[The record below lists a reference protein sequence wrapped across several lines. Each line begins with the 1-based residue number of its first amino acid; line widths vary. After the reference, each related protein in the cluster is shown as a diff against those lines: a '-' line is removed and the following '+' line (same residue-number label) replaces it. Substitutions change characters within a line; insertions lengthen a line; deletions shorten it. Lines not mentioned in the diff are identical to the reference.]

1 MESQDASKK
10 PKFKKLGKY
19 YLVALSAIAL
29 SIILSQILV
38 QKFISEQENDSR
50 IVNLS
55 GRQRMLSQK
64 ISKCALLLTD
74 PSSFSND
81 LKTVKE
87 LEEALKEWKAVHFTL
102 QSGID
107 SLGVKT
113 QNSPEVKELFNRINP
128 DFNTIVVATE
138 EILQLLKK
146 NIGSPKGQILKNTEV
161 IISHEASFLRGMDEI
176 VFQYDKEASV
186 RVLNLKN
193 IEGLLLILSLAVIFF
208 EIFFVFIPSAKTIR
222 KTFEQQDKSQRKSK
236 KLTLELSTLYT
247 SLEQAYQDLLE
258 VEVAVEDFTLYAKC
272 EVNGEFIDFS
282 EKFISIM
289 EFEEERPT
297 NIFSWMQDQG
307 YGEDYLKNIQKMILN
322 NKPWTG
328 EIRVVNAVG
337 DFVWLK
343 INLIPTQNEHG
354 IPNQVLMISTDKTEK
369 KEAETISREIN
380 KEKIEKKVKEQ
391 QFRSALILEGQEEE
405 RKRIS
410 RDMHDGIGQMLS
422 AMKFN
427 LEAIHSV
434 KINAEKEKLKTV
446 KDLLKDVI
454 REVRRISFN
463 LTPSVLSDY
472 GIVPVLSKFAREI
485 TKISDLK
492 VVFENKTGFLTRL
505 EGKIENNI
513 YRICQ
518 EAVNNAIK
526 YSEASE
532 VKITLTHNSQYLN
545 LEIADNGKGF
555 DIDKLEEKGHFST
568 SGHGI
573 FNIRERANFINGDC
587 EIQSNEGI
595 GTTISI
601 NIPLE

>member
-161 IISHEASFLRGMDEI
+161 IISHEATFLRGMDEI

-193 IEGLLLILSLAVIFF
+193 IEGLLLILSLAVIFLRYSLF
-208 EIFFVFIPSAKTIR
+208 LYLPP
-222 KTFEQQDKSQRKSK
+222 
-236 KLTLELSTLYT
+236 KL
-247 SLEQAYQDLLE
+247 
-258 VEVAVEDFTLYAKC
+258 F
-272 EVNGEFIDFS
+272 
-282 EKFISIM
+282 
-289 EFEEERPT
+289 
-297 NIFSWMQDQG
+297 
-307 YGEDYLKNIQKMILN
+307 
-322 NKPWTG
+322 
-328 EIRVVNAVG
+328 
-337 DFVWLK
+337 
-343 INLIPTQNEHG
+343 
-354 IPNQVLMISTDKTEK
+354 
-369 KEAETISREIN
+369 
-380 KEKIEKKVKEQ
+380 
-391 QFRSALILEGQEEE
+391 
-405 RKRIS
+405 
-410 RDMHDGIGQMLS
+410 
-422 AMKFN
+422 
-427 LEAIHSV
+427 
-434 KINAEKEKLKTV
+434 EKL
-446 KDLLKDVI
+446 
-454 REVRRISFN
+454 S
-463 LTPSVLSDY
+463 S
-472 GIVPVLSKFAREI
+472 
-485 TKISDLK
+485 
-492 VVFENKTGFLTRL
+492 NKTNL
-505 EGKIENNI
+505 KEN
-513 YRICQ
+513 Q
-518 EAVNNAIK
+518 K
-526 YSEASE
+526 S
-532 VKITLTHNSQYLN
+532 L
-545 LEIADNGKGF
+545 
-555 DIDKLEEKGHFST
+555 
-568 SGHGI
+568 
-573 FNIRERANFINGDC
+573 
-587 EIQSNEGI
+587 
-595 GTTISI
+595 
-601 NIPLE
+601 P